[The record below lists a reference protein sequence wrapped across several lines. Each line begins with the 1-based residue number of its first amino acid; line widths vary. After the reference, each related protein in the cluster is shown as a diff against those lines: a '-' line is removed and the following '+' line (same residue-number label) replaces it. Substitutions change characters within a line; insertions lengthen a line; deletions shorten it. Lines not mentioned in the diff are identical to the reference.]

1 MAIHASM
8 PHPHGRSFRTHTII
22 RGVCVTVLLT
32 SGIWAQ
38 LPSAI
43 WASVYQCVDHAGRQI
58 LTNRTAGLRNCHVL
72 LESATGESKPG
83 AGKKPKAS
91 NQPTDDGT
99 SPPYIDT
106 PPPAT
111 VFPNDPPM
119 PWMNTSPGDTSSAQ
133 PCAPGFNPLNPM
145 STAPCAQADDP
156 HASGPGQYR

>member
-1 MAIHASM
+1 MDTSL
-8 PHPHGRSFRTHTII
+8 HPTHSSRSSVHIGV
-22 RGVCVTVLLT
+22 RGVCVILLLT
-32 SGIWAQ
+32 SGMWVHF
-38 LPSAI
+38 PSI
-43 WASVYQCVDHAGRQI
+43 TWASVYQCVDHTGRRV
-58 LTNRTAGLRNCHVL
+58 LTNRTAGLRNCHII

-91 NQPTDDGT
+91 SLPTDDGT

-156 HASGPGQYR
+156 HASGPAQYR